1 MEELLAAY
9 HSMLSRTKTNFH
21 RYLYDEIDWQN
32 RLIGIT
38 GPRGV
43 GKTTLLLQH
52 IKEKHDRQEVLYVT
66 VEDFYF
72 STHRLTDLAKE
83 LVQRGVRWL
92 YIDEIHKYPEW
103 SRELKL
109 IYDYY
114 PDLNVVFTGSSVLDI
129 RKGASDLS
137 RRAIMYAM
145 QGLSFREYLGLFHKI
160 NVPVYSLEEI
170 THHGVKPV
178 EGLEFPLPL
187 FKAYLK
193 TGYYPFSRERGFNER
208 LREIVGQTL
217 ETDIPVFAGMN
228 AYVGHKLKRLM
239 GIISESVPFKPN
251 FTKIASM
258 LDVSRNVV
266 GDYLLYME
274 EAGMITRLRD
284 DTGGI
289 RGLGKVEKTYLDNTN
304 LIYSL
309 VGERADIGNVR
320 ETFFMNQT
328 RLRNEVISSPI
339 SDFQIAGMT
348 FEVGGKSK
356 GQKQLAGAEQAF
368 VVKDDIETDMLNI
381 IPLWYFGLTY

>member
-9 HSMLSRTKTNFH
+9 HSMLSRTKTDFH

-145 QGLSFREYLGLFHKI
+145 QGLSFREYLGLFYKI